1 MGHTHVYVPAK
12 SLAYW
17 KIHKNNLAMQHQN
30 PSSIKNFMDKRLD
43 STANKLQGNKHKGKA
58 LD

>member
-1 MGHTHVYVPAK
+1 MGHTHVCVPAK

-17 KIHKNNLAMQHQN
+17 NIHKNILVTQHQN

-43 STANKLQGNKHKGKA
+43 SIANKLQGNKHKGKA